1 MDTSIQK
8 LSKMKKY
15 IFCITAHTLIEKQSF
30 GFLSWL
36 STCVFIS
43 NCGLNGYVYILEIV
57 LDILGKLS
65 HDFWNV
71 CGCLTLNEMHIEL
84 ASLIIC
90 SIDNNLTNTFTW
102 SKRTVLYIVNLI
114 ILCTSTETLI
124 GNLGTKYLTCL
135 KHQINKTVVLMF
147 CGSYFQY

>member
-1 MDTSIQK
+1 M
-8 LSKMKKY
+8 LWM
-15 IFCITAHTLIEKQSF
+15 FLWFF

-90 SIDNNLTNTFTW
+90 SIDSNLSNTFTW
-102 SKRTVLYIVNLI
+102 SERTVNLI
-114 ILCTSTETLI
+114 ISCISRETSMNWKFMDKIFNFLEAPNKQNC
-124 GNLGTKYLTCL
+124 GKL
-135 KHQINKTVVLMF
+135 KML

>member
-1 MDTSIQK
+1 MF
-8 LSKMKKY
+8 LW
-15 IFCITAHTLIEKQSF
+15 FF

-57 LDILGKLS
+57 LDILGKLN

-114 ILCTSTETLI
+114 ILCTSTETFINWKFADKIFDLFEAPNKQNC
-124 GNLGTKYLTCL
+124 GKTK
-135 KHQINKTVVLMF
+135 MF
-147 CGSYFQY
+147 CGSYYLLFQY

>member
-1 MDTSIQK
+1 MF
-8 LSKMKKY
+8 LW
-15 IFCITAHTLIEKQSF
+15 FF

-90 SIDNNLTNTFTW
+90 SIDNNLANIFTW
-102 SKRTVLYIVNLI
+102 SKRTVFYIVNLI
-114 ILCTSTETLI
+114 ILCTSTETS
-124 GNLGTKYLTCL
+124 KYLTCL
-135 KHQINKTVVLMF
+135 KHQINKTVEKQKCSVKVTPVLIMF
-147 CGSYFQY
+147 LGKWSI